1 MSFSTPKPT
10 HNVSVEIQETLIEKG
25 LKSRQSCPNIQA
37 NTTFSQ
43 KQEKTKHSNSS
54 ISLNLNSPT
63 EKRPLNQTKELNFGS
78 DSSTILGVFDIK
90 IVIKTP
96 NGRKLTQF
104 V

>member
-1 MSFSTPKPT
+1 MSYSTPKPT
-10 HNVSVEIQETLIEKG
+10 HNVSVEIHETLIEKG
-25 LKSRQSCPNIQA
+25 SKSRQSCPNI
-37 NTTFSQ
+37 NGNPTFSQ
-43 KQEKTKHSNSS
+43 KEEKPNHFTSS
-54 ISLNLNSPT
+54 TSLNLHSAIEN
-63 EKRPLNQTKELNFGS
+63 RPMNQTKELNFGS

>member
-1 MSFSTPKPT
+1 MSFSTPKPS
-10 HNVSVEIQETLIEKG
+10 HNVSVEIHETLIEKG
-25 LKSRQSCPNIQA
+25 LKSRQSCPNIQV
-37 NTTFSQ
+37 NTTFPQ
-43 KQEKTKHSNSS
+43 KQEKTKRSNSS

-63 EKRPLNQTKELNFGS
+63 EKRPLNQTKELNFRS

>member
-1 MSFSTPKPT
+1 M
-10 HNVSVEIQETLIEKG
+10 SVEIHETLIEKG

-37 NTTFSQ
+37 NTTFPQ

-54 ISLNLNSPT
+54 ISLDLNSPT
-63 EKRPLNQTKELNFGS
+63 GKRPLNQTKELNFGS

>member
-10 HNVSVEIQETLIEKG
+10 HNVSVEIHETLIEKG

-37 NTTFSQ
+37 NTTVSQ

-54 ISLNLNSPT
+54 ISLDLNSQT
-63 EKRPLNQTKELNFGS
+63 EKRPLNQMKELNFGS

>member
-10 HNVSVEIQETLIEKG
+10 HNVSVEIHETLIEKG

-54 ISLNLNSPT
+54 ISLNLHSPN
-63 EKRPLNQTKELNFGS
+63 ERSPLNQMKELNSGS

>member
-10 HNVSVEIQETLIEKG
+10 HNVSVEIHETLIEKG

-37 NTTFSQ
+37 NTMVSQ

-54 ISLNLNSPT
+54 ISLNLNSPA

>member
-43 KQEKTKHSNSS
+43 KQEKQFT
-54 ISLNLNSPT
+54 
-63 EKRPLNQTKELNFGS
+63 NQE
-78 DSSTILGVFDIK
+78 STI
-90 IVIKTP
+90 
-96 NGRKLTQF
+96 
-104 V
+104 